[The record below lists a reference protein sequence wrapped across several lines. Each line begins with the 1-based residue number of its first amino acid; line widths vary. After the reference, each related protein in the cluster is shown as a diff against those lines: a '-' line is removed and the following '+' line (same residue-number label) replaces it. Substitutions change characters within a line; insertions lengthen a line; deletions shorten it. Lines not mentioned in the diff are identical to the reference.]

1 MRVTRDKSLF
11 RVAVS
16 ALFAV
21 AVALGQ
27 THDTSGNGQ
36 LNGKFNFRHVAMLN
50 LDGNGDPSEVQAT
63 FGVITFDGAGHYT
76 ITGTTVDNT
85 VSNGASQPFS
95 VTAGTYAIGGNG
107 TGYIANPLSPAD
119 PNTYING
126 AVAQGVFTG
135 SSTESELEGTIMNDI
150 FIAIPATTT
159 TPTNASFTSSYQTGL
174 IDFTGFVT
182 GAGTNAVENALF
194 KLSPNGSGKFAA
206 IALSG
211 QDSNNGSLTQSVS
224 NASYNFNGDGSATLT
239 IPLPSGV
246 NAGNAL
252 FTGSKTIFESNDG
265 NFILGWTATGYDVF
279 FGIKALS
286 ITGANSVSG
295 GLYFTSALEDFTG
308 NGADSFYG
316 GTSSFG
322 DSNGD
327 AIVHER
333 INSVF
338 GLSYDYGTDDAF
350 NLNSDGT
357 TSIPDFDGYLYAFGD
372 AGTCQNTQALGTF
385 PCAQAFVAIGTGGFF
400 SLQVG
405 LHPPVFSGS
414 GAYLYP
420 TGVVNSASDA
430 PITASIAPGELI
442 TLNGTGLAP
451 AYLVAAGGQA
461 FPTSLGGVS
470 VTINNLPCP
479 IYYVI
484 PRQGFPDQLA
494 VIVPYAVASN
504 QSGLANI
511 QVNNN
516 GAMSNIVQVYLTD
529 AAPGVFSQ
537 SQNGIGFGAI
547 LHAATGLEVTA
558 SNPAHSGEYI
568 SIYLTGLGTVTPT
581 VQDGA
586 LGPVPLS
593 YSDLYNAGNLAVNF
607 NDYNSGGSTG
617 NQGTVTF
624 AGLAPTLAGLY
635 QINVQVPTSGLG
647 AGDNVY
653 IEFVTDAADINQIQ
667 IPFGG

>member
-11 RVAVS
+11 RVAVP

-21 AVALGQ
+21 AVAFGQ
-27 THDTSGNGQ
+27 THDTSGNNL
-36 LNGKFNFRHVAMLN
+36 LNGNFRFRHVAVLN
-50 LDGNGDPSEVQAT
+50 VDSNNDPSEIQAT
-63 FGVITFDGAGHYT
+63 FGVIAFDGAGHYT

-107 TGYIANPLSPAD
+107 AGYIANPLSPTD

-135 SSTESELEGTIMNDI
+135 SSTESELEGVIMNDI
-150 FIAIPATTT
+150 FIAIPAGTP
-159 TPTNASFTSSYQTGL
+159 PTNASFTSSYQTGL
-174 IDFTGFVT
+174 IDFEVGSD
-182 GAGTNAVENALF
+182 AINNALF
-194 KLSPNGSGKFAA
+194 KLSPNGSGKFGA
-206 IALSG
+206 ISLNGQSSAL
-211 QDSNNGSLTQSVS
+211 GSVTQSVS
-224 NASYNFNGDGSATLT
+224 NAAYNFNSDGSATLT

-246 NAGNAL
+246 SATNAL
-252 FTGSKTIFESNDG
+252 FTGSKTIFESKDG
-265 NFILGWTATGYDVF
+265 NFILGWSATGYDIF

-286 ITGANSVSG
+286 IPGTNAVTG
-295 GLYFTSALEDFTG
+295 GLYFSSALEDGQGFSG
-308 NGADSFYG
+308 VDSYYG
-316 GTSSFG
+316 GLSSFG

-327 AIVHER
+327 SIIHQR
-333 INSVF
+333 LNTLL
-338 GLSYDYGTDDAF
+338 GLSYDYGTDNDF

-357 TSIPDFDGYLYAFGD
+357 TSTPDYIGYLYSFGD

-385 PCAQAFVAIGTGGFF
+385 PCAQAFVAIGTNGFF

-405 LHPPVFSGS
+405 IHPPVFSGS

-420 TGVVNSASDA
+420 TAVVNSASDA

-451 AYLVAAGGQA
+451 AYLVAPGGQA

-470 VTINNLPCP
+470 VTINSLPCP

-494 VIVPYAVASN
+494 VIVPYAVALN
-504 QSGLANI
+504 QTGLANI

-516 GAMSNIVQVYLTD
+516 GAMSNIVQLYLTD

-547 LHAATGLEVTA
+547 LHAATGLEVLP
-558 SNPAHSGEYI
+558 SNPAQPGEYI
-568 SIYLTGLGTVTPT
+568 SIYLTGLGTVTPP
-581 VQDGA
+581 VQDGS

-593 YSDLYNAGNLAVNF
+593 YSDLYNAGNLGVFF

-635 QINVQVPTSGLG
+635 QINVQVPTSGLVG
-647 AGDNVY
+647 PSVY
-653 IEFVTDAADINQIQ
+653 IEFQTDAADINQIQ
-667 IPFGG
+667 LPYGG